1 MKQLQNLRDAII
13 QAHIRGKKQ
22 NEIADFLGISQGT
35 VSRTIKR
42 YEETGSN
49 DNRKREKTARTPEN
63 IQLAR
68 EAIRQNSSSKAN
80 STRKLA
86 KKLGI
91 GHDAAHKILKK
102 D

>member
-13 QAHIRGKKQ
+13 RAHTRGKKQ

-63 IQLAR
+63 IQLAEKRSGKIYRPKQLQR
-68 EAIRQNSSSKAN
+68 ENW
-80 STRKLA
+80 RKS
-86 KKLGI
+86 
-91 GHDAAHKILKK
+91 
-102 D
+102 